1 MKLEATWMSR
11 RQHPLQSG
19 PAEGQVR
26 GPGTLFVR
34 VVHREGW
41 DVELV
46 EEGLVCNF
54 ATREQALACAT
65 EQEPAWIEVGE
76 VSMMSADE
84 AGAHIWTTLQREQ
97 DGGYRESGLSWGGRG
112 D

>member
-1 MKLEATWMSR
+1 MSGWR
-11 RQHPLQSG
+11 HPSHSG
-19 PAEGQVR
+19 QGGGGFREPA
-26 GPGTLFVR
+26 TLFVR

-41 DVELV
+41 DVELI
-46 EEGLVCNF
+46 EQGRIWNF
-54 ATREQALACAT
+54 ATREEALACAT

-76 VSMMSADE
+76 VTELIEDQPSR
-84 AGAHIWTTLQREQ
+84 HVWTTLQREQ